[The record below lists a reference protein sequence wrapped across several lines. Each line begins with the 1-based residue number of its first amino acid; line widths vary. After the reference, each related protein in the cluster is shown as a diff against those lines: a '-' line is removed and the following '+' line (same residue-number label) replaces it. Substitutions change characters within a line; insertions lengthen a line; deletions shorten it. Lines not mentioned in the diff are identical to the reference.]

1 MQQLHSDVWVTSSP
15 LRFFGVEIGARMTVV
30 RLSDDSPVEVTIY
43 DLSGRAVRRL
53 VERRAVSTGEYA
65 IGWDGKDASGG
76 LVPPGIYYARLRL
89 AADKGGISTSKTEVL
104 RMVSV
109 AY

>member
-1 MQQLHSDVWVTSSP
+1 MITEGPRRGSAWLGDWERV
-15 LRFFGVEIGARMTVV
+15 
-30 RLSDDSPVEVTIY
+30 
-43 DLSGRAVRRL
+43 DLSGRLVRRL

-65 IGWDGKDASGG
+65 ISWDGKDASGAQ
-76 LVPPGIYYARLRL
+76 VPPGIYYVRLRL
-89 AADKGGISTSKTEVL
+89 TADKGGVSTSKTEVL